1 MKKLFPEIPVLNNG
15 QIELR
20 ALTQADAEALEEMVN
35 SRRVYRYLPTFLFEK
50 KYPDVREVIRRLYTE
65 CLEESLI
72 LGVFSGDG
80 SSFDT
85 FCGLAEMYGYKENIH
100 KISLGCRLAE
110 HALGKGIATQAVSMM
125 VDLLQQPCV
134 PAHMWSQLL
143 HDQIDLA
150 VIHVD
155 TDLLRK
161 EQIIDHRIKAS
172 HRCLRLLV
180 LHLGIVGGG
189 CHIFIVTQFRG
200 KCAECSSS
208 HLRVLF
214 ILVVILIQRISQRR
228 SLLQGFRGTLLKEA
242 CFLLRY

>member
-85 FCGLAEMYGYKENIH
+85 FCGLAEMYGYKEKIH
-100 KISLGCRLAE
+100 KISFGCRLAE
-110 HALGKGIATQAVSMM
+110 HALGKGIGTQASGMM
-125 VDLLQQPCV
+125 
-134 PAHMWSQLL
+134 A
-143 HDQIDLA
+143 
-150 VIHVD
+150 
-155 TDLLRK
+155 DLLRREK
-161 EQIIDHRIKAS
+161 GIGIITAS
-172 HRCLRLLV
+172 SMIENRASARALEKN
-180 LHLGIVGGG
+180 G
-189 CHIFIVTQFRG
+189 FT
-200 KCAECSSS
+200 
-208 HLRVLF
+208 
-214 ILVVILIQRISQRR
+214 LVVHAAEEDWGFGTPTLADKWIL
-228 SLLQGFRGTLLKEA
+228 
-242 CFLLRY
+242 

>member
-85 FCGLAEMYGYKENIH
+85 FCGLAEMYGYKEKIH

-110 HALGKGIATQAVSMM
+110 HALGKGIGTQAVAMM
-125 VDLLQQPCV
+125 ADLL
-134 PAHMWSQLL
+134 
-143 HDQIDLA
+143 
-150 VIHVD
+150 
-155 TDLLRK
+155 LREK
-161 EQIIDHRIKAS
+161 GIGIITAS
-172 HRCLRLLV
+172 SMIENRASARALEKN
-180 LHLGIVGGG
+180 G
-189 CHIFIVTQFRG
+189 FT
-200 KCAECSSS
+200 
-208 HLRVLF
+208 
-214 ILVVILIQRISQRR
+214 LVVHAAEEDWGFGAPTLADKWIL
-228 SLLQGFRGTLLKEA
+228 
-242 CFLLRY
+242 

>member
-72 LGVFSGDG
+72 LGVFTGDG

-100 KISLGCRLAE
+100 KISIGYRLLE
-110 HALGKGIATQAVSMM
+110 EYWGKGIATEAVALM
-125 VDLLQQPCV
+125 VDYLY
-134 PAHMWSQLL
+134 SR
-143 HDQIDLA
+143 
-150 VIHVD
+150 
-155 TDLLRK
+155 TDV
-161 EQIIDHRIKAS
+161 EIITASTMIENKAS
-172 HRCLRLLV
+172 EGV
-180 LHLGIVGGG
+180 LKKNGFIMTAAAVGEDWGYPEDT
-189 CHIFIVTQFRG
+189 IADKWFR
-200 KCAECSSS
+200 
-208 HLRVLF
+208 
-214 ILVVILIQRISQRR
+214 
-228 SLLQGFRGTLLKEA
+228 
-242 CFLLRY
+242 